1 MQAKLNTIIGLGRIL
16 AIDYGKKRVGIA
28 VTDPLQIIANALT
41 TISTKEIWNFLASYI
56 EKEQVDCIV
65 VGYPKQMNNQASDAV
80 RYINPFLGR
89 LRKLY
94 PDMDVK
100 LVDER
105 FTSKIAFQT
114 MIDAGLKKKARQNK
128 ALVDTIS
135 ATIILQSYLEQRSK
149 Y

>member
-1 MQAKLNTIIGLGRIL
+1 MGRIL
-16 AIDYGKKRVGIA
+16 AIDYGRKRVGIA
-28 VTDPLQIIANALT
+28 VTDPLQIIANSLT
-41 TISTKEIWNFLASYI
+41 TVATKEIWDFLVEYFK
-56 EKEQVDCIV
+56 KEHVECVV
-65 VGYPKQMNNQASDAV
+65 VGYPKQMNNTASEAV

-89 LRKLY
+89 FKKLY
-94 PDMDVK
+94 PDMELK

-105 FTSKIAFQT
+105 FTSKMAHQT

-128 ALVDTIS
+128 ELVDTIS